1 MEKKHVNMI
10 ISSLN
15 SECELLGILN
25 ELDKNNSCRF
35 NVALMF
41 GQRSR
46 WWSNNNI
53 NETLGHP
60 HCDNNY
66 ATLFV

>member
-1 MEKKHVNMI
+1 MI
-10 ISSLN
+10 ISLFN

-25 ELDKNNSCRF
+25 ELDKINSCRS

-46 WWSNNNI
+46 RWSNNNI
-53 NETLGHP
+53 NQTLGHP
-60 HCDNNY
+60 HCDNN
-66 ATLFV
+66 